1 MVSTAL
7 CVLLFSVVA
16 PPAASVQQSVTPIQK
31 VIQMLEDMLA
41 KGTQEKQDEEVRFA
55 KYKMFCE
62 SNSKTKT
69 KDIEDGKAEIE
80 QLNAAISSA
89 DATAME
95 AAKEIAA
102 LNKDMA
108 VWAEDKKEAEAIREE
123 RYATFKEA
131 QEDYQKTLDAV
142 ARLMTTLK
150 SAPTTGLTQ
159 TSLLELNSA
168 LNSEKA
174 SQKTKKVMTR
184 IMSFLQRS
192 DPQSALLQDAAE
204 LEVGTPEAAAYESS
218 ASGVVPMI
226 EELQDKFKDELND
239 LEKAESEERH
249 AHNMMVQE
257 LTDQTEAA
265 TREKNSAKSSKAKNE
280 EAKAEAEGSLA
291 DTTTTLEEDEKFLS
305 ALTSE
310 CEQKAVDFEKRQEVR
325 AGELEAIKKAIEIM
339 SSDTVSGS
347 GDKHLP
353 GLVQTQS
360 SALVQLRSSSMSP
373 VQAAVAAFLDD
384 KAHRAGSRVLSLL
397 AVKVRS
403 DPFKK
408 VSKMIKDMIFK
419 LMEEA
424 TEEAE
429 HQGFCNTELTT
440 NKQTR
445 DAKTEECD
453 SLKAE
458 IEQLTADIAKLG
470 TEIQDLSAAVAELD
484 AAVAKATSERQEEK
498 AKNTATIADAKAG
511 QEAVAKATTILK
523 EFYDKA
529 ATSTALA
536 QMSQGVPGAPDT
548 FGDEA
553 YTGMGNGG
561 VLGMMEVCES
571 DFARLLEET
580 EAAEDDSDKAF
591 GEFSSDSAVDKA
603 TKNANIKHKTGM
615 RTNKESALATAK
627 TDLAGAQE
635 ELNAALAY
643 YEKLKP
649 SCVDAG
655 ESYEERV
662 ARRKAE
668 IESLQE
674 ALKILGGD
682 SV

>member
-1 MVSTAL
+1 
-7 CVLLFSVVA
+7 
-16 PPAASVQQSVTPIQK
+16 
-31 VIQMLEDMLA
+31 
-41 KGTQEKQDEEVRFA
+41 
-55 KYKMFCE
+55 
-62 SNSKTKT
+62 
-69 KDIEDGKAEIE
+69 
-80 QLNAAISSA
+80 
-89 DATAME
+89 
-95 AAKEIAA
+95 
-102 LNKDMA
+102 
-108 VWAEDKKEAEAIREE
+108 
-123 RYATFKEA
+123 
-131 QEDYQKTLDAV
+131 
-142 ARLMTTLK
+142 MTTLK

-159 TSLLELNSA
+159 TSLLEMSSE

-174 SQKTKKVMTR
+174 SQKTKKVLKV
-184 IMSFLQRS
+184 IMSFLQKS

-204 LEVGTPEAAAYESS
+204 MDAAAPFAPEAAAYESS
-218 ASGVVPMI
+218 AGGVIPMI
-226 EELQDKFKDELND
+226 EELQDKFKDELNE

-257 LTDQTEAA
+257 LVDQTEAA
-265 TREKNSAKSSKAKNE
+265 TRERNSAKSAKAKNE
-280 EAKAEAEGSLA
+280 EAKAEAEGDLA
-291 DTTTTLEEDEKFLS
+291 DTSATLVEDEKFLS
-305 ALTSE
+305 ELTTE
-310 CEQKAVDFEKRQEVR
+310 CEQKAADFEKCQEVR

-353 GLVQTQS
+353 GLMQTQS

-373 VQAAVAAFLDD
+373 VQAAVATFLDD
-384 KAHRAGSRVLSLL
+384 KAQRAGSRVLSLL
-397 AVKVRS
+397 AVKVRT

-445 DAKTEECD
+445 DSKTEECD

-470 TEIQDLSAAVAELD
+470 TEITDLSAAVAELD
-484 AAVAKATSERQEEK
+484 AAVAKATAERQEEK
-498 AKNTATIADAKAG
+498 AKNQATIADAKAG
-511 QEAVAKATTILK
+511 QEAVAKATIVLK

-536 QMSQGVPGAPDT
+536 QMAQGVAQAPET
-548 FGDEA
+548 FDEP
-553 YTGMGNGG
+553 YTGMGGGG

-571 DFARLLEET
+571 DFARLEEET
-580 EAAEDDSDKAF
+580 SATEEDAEKAF
-591 GEFSSDSAVDKA
+591 GEFSTDAAVDKA
-603 TKNANIKHKTGM
+603 TKSANIKHKTGM
-615 RTNKESALATAK
+615 RTNKESSLATAK
-627 TDLAGAQE
+627 TDLAGATE
-635 ELNAALAY
+635 ELNAALEY

>member
-1 MVSTAL
+1 
-7 CVLLFSVVA
+7 
-16 PPAASVQQSVTPIQK
+16 
-31 VIQMLEDMLA
+31 MLEDMLS
-41 KGTQEKQDEEVRFA
+41 KGIQEKQDEEVRFA

-69 KDIEDGKAEIE
+69 KDISDANADIE
-80 QLNAAISSA
+80 QLTATISKAES
-89 DATAME
+89 DIMQSG
-95 AAKEIAA
+95 KEIAQ
-102 LNKDMA
+102 LDKDMA
-108 VWAEDKKEAEAIREE
+108 IWATDKKEAEEVRAEKRE
-123 RYATFKEA
+123 TFKEA
-131 QEDYQKTLDAV
+131 QADYQKTLDAV

-150 SAPTTGLTQ
+150 SGPTTGLVQKTQ
-159 TSLLELNSA
+159 TSLLELAS
-168 LNSEKA
+168 SVQ
-174 SQKTKKVMTR
+174 SQKAKKVMKG
-184 IMSFLQRS
+184 IMSFLQKS

-204 LEVGTPEAAAYESS
+204 MEIGVGAPDPTAYESS

-257 LTDQTEAA
+257 LVDQTEAA
-265 TREKNSAKSSKAKNE
+265 TREKKNAKSFKAKTE
-280 EAKAEAEGSLA
+280 EAKAAAEGDLEDTKATLA
-291 DTTTTLEEDEKFLS
+291 EDEKFLS

-325 AGELEAIKKAIEIM
+325 GGEIDAIKKAIEIM
-339 SSDTVSGS
+339 SSDAVSGS

-353 GLVQTQS
+353 GFVQTA
-360 SALVQLRSSSMSP
+360 SALVQFRSAALSP
-373 VQAAVAAFLDD
+373 VQGAVATFLDE
-384 KAHRAGSRVLSLL
+384 KARRAGSRVLSLL

-424 TEEAE
+424 ADEAE

-440 NKQTR
+440 NQQTR

-458 IEQLTADIAKLG
+458 IEQLTADIEKLG
-470 TEIQDLSAAVAELD
+470 TEISDLSAAVADLD

-498 AKNTATIADAKAG
+498 AKNQATIADAKAG
-511 QEAVAKATTILK
+511 QEAVAKATTVLK

-536 QMSQGVPGAPDT
+536 QMQAGVQQAPET
-548 FGDEA
+548 FDEP
-553 YTGMGNGG
+553 YTGMGGGG
-561 VLGMMEVCES
+561 VLGMMEVCQS
-571 DFARLLEET
+571 DFARLEEET
-580 EAAEDDSDKAF
+580 EAGEADAQSAF
-591 GEFSSDSAVDKA
+591 DEFSTNSAVDKA
-603 TKNANIKHKTGM
+603 TKSANIKHKTGM
-615 RTNKESALATAK
+615 KTQKESSLATAK
-627 TDLAGAQE
+627 TDLAGAQD
-635 ELNAALAY
+635 ELNAALEY

>member
-1 MVSTAL
+1 MVSAAL
-7 CVLLFSVVA
+7 CVLLVFVA
-16 PPAASVQQSVTPIQK
+16 VPPAVSVQQSVTPIQK

-69 KDIEDGKAEIE
+69 KDIEDAKADIE
-80 QLNAAISSA
+80 QLTATISKA
-89 DATAME
+89 DSDAMQ
-95 AAKEIAA
+95 AAKEIAG

-108 VWAEDKKEAEAIREE
+108 VWAEDKKEAEAIRAE
-123 RYATFKEA
+123 RKATFKDA
-131 QEDYQKTLDAV
+131 QEDYEKTLDAV

-150 SAPTTGLTQ
+150 SAPTTGFTQ
-159 TSLLELNSA
+159 TSLLELNSQ
-168 LNSEKA
+168 LSSEQA
-174 SQKTKKVMTR
+174 SQKTKKVMKV
-184 IMSFLQRS
+184 IMSFLQKS

-204 LEVGTPEAAAYESS
+204 LEVASPEAAAYESS
-218 ASGVVPMI
+218 ASGVIPMI

-249 AHNMMVQE
+249 SHNMMVQE
-257 LTDQTEAA
+257 LVDQTEAA
-265 TREKNSAKSSKAKNE
+265 AREVKSAKSSKAKNE
-280 EAKAEAEGSLA
+280 EAKAEAEGDLA
-291 DTTTTLEEDEKFLS
+291 DTKATLADDEKFLS
-305 ALTSE
+305 ALTTE

-339 SSDTVSGS
+339 SSDAVSGA

-353 GLVQTQS
+353 GLMQTQS

-373 VQAAVAAFLDD
+373 VQAAVSTFLDD
-384 KAHRAGSRVLSLL
+384 KARRAGSRVLSLL
-397 AVKVRS
+397 AVKVRT

-470 TEIQDLSAAVAELD
+470 TEIEDLSAAVAELD
-484 AAVAKATSERQEEK
+484 AAVAKATAERQEEK
-498 AKNTATIADAKAG
+498 AKNQATIADAKAG
-511 QEAVAKATTILK
+511 QEAVAKATTVLK

-536 QMSQGVPGAPDT
+536 QMAQGVAQAPET
-548 FGDEA
+548 FDEP
-553 YTGMGNGG
+553 YTGMGGGG

-571 DFARLLEET
+571 DFARLEEET
-580 EAAEDDSDKAF
+580 SATEEDAEKAF
-591 GEFSSDSAVDKA
+591 GEFSTDAAVDKA
-603 TKNANIKHKTGM
+603 TKSANIKHKTGM
-615 RTNKESALATAK
+615 RTNKESSLATAK
-627 TDLAGAQE
+627 TDLAGATE
-635 ELNAALAY
+635 ELNAALEY